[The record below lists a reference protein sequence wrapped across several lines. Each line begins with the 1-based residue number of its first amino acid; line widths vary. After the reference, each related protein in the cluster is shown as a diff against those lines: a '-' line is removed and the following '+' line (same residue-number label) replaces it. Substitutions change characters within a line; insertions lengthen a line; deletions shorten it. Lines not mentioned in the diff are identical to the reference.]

1 MPEAVEKKH
10 LCDLAACQL
19 ERVGL
24 KENQVCARS
33 KYYYLTVF
41 VCKGLGWSLL
51 RLRLQRCDSRCQLHW
66 TWEARKESHGQKESR
81 SVCMLLS
88 I

>member
-10 LCDLAACQL
+10 LCDLVACQL

-33 KYYYLTVF
+33 KYYYLTVY
-41 VCKGLGWSLL
+41 VCKGLG
-51 RLRLQRCDSRCQLHW
+51 
-66 TWEARKESHGQKESR
+66 
-81 SVCMLLS
+81 
-88 I
+88 